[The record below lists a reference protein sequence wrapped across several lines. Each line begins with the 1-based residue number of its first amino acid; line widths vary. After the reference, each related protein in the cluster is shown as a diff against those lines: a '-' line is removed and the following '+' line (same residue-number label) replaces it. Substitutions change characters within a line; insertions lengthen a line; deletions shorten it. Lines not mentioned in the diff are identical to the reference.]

1 MLWEGIKPRLIF
13 QTHRGFTMKTLR
25 RIAFVLLVAVLP
37 ACATETTAYSDWG
50 GAEGP
55 PEWVRYGTVTTVREV
70 VQHREG
76 NPAGGAL
83 AGAIIGGILGGGRGP
98 GALFGAAGGAAIGAA
113 ASSGSSTRTSY
124 EVWVRFQDG
133 GYQRFWY
140 PGYPPFRPGD
150 PVALTPRG
158 LYHA

>member
-1 MLWEGIKPRLIF
+1 M
-13 QTHRGFTMKTLR
+13 THRGFAMKILHC
-25 RIAFVLLVAVLP
+25 IAFVLLIAVMP
-37 ACATETTAYSDWG
+37 ACATTSTTSSDWG
-50 GAEGP
+50 P
-55 PEWVRYGTVTTVREV
+55 QPEWVRYGTVTNIRQV

-98 GALFGAAGGAAIGAA
+98 GALFGAVGGAAVGAA
-113 ASSGSSTRTSY
+113 ASSGSSERVSY

-133 GYQRFWY
+133 GYQAFVY
-140 PGYPPFRPGD
+140 TAYPPFRPGD
-150 PVALTPRG
+150 PVALTPHG